1 MQTKGGEDLGI
12 SDIIAGFIQQELDQA
27 GGALEL
33 QRADLAQRFNCVPS
47 QINYVITSRFTP
59 EQGYR
64 IESRRGGGGCI
75 LITRADSKNQAL
87 MALINS
93 IGPAIDE
100 KTAKAHLYNLHYQG
114 LMDTRSA
121 KIMESALTG
130 WNQHGVD
137 EQALDQIRARQFKQ
151 MLLAYI
157 N

>member
-1 MQTKGGEDLGI
+1 MGI
-12 SDIIAGFIQQELDQA
+12 SDLIASFLQDSLDTA
-27 GGALEL
+27 EDGVLEV
-33 QRADLAQRFNCVPS
+33 QRSELAQRFNCVPS
-47 QINYVITSRFTP
+47 QINYVMSTRFSP
-59 EQGYR
+59 ERGYS

-75 LITRADSKNQAL
+75 LITRADSKDQAL

-114 LMDTRSA
+114 LMDARSA

-130 WNQHGVD
+130 WNLHGVD
-137 EQALDQIRARQFKQ
+137 EQVLDQIRARQFKQ

>member
-1 MQTKGGEDLGI
+1 MVTQHRRVLVALLLHRLIQFRLQALPLTLG
-12 SDIIAGFIQQELDQA
+12 L
-27 GGALEL
+27 LCC
-33 QRADLAQRFNCVPS
+33 LAARVGCVPS

-137 EQALDQIRARQFKQ
+137 EQVLDQIRARQFKQ

>member
-1 MQTKGGEDLGI
+1 
-12 SDIIAGFIQQELDQA
+12 
-27 GGALEL
+27 
-33 QRADLAQRFNCVPS
+33 
-47 QINYVITSRFTP
+47 
-59 EQGYR
+59 
-64 IESRRGGGGCI
+64 
-75 LITRADSKNQAL
+75 

-137 EQALDQIRARQFKQ
+137 EQVLDRIRARQFKQ

>member
-1 MQTKGGEDLGI
+1 MKI
-12 SDIIAGFIQQELDQA
+12 SDVIADMILDMFDDNKSTVQIQ
-27 GGALEL
+27 
-33 QRADLAQRFNCVPS
+33 RNDLAARVGCVPS

-59 EQGYR
+59 EQ
-64 IESRRGGGGCI
+64 GGGGCI

-114 LMDTRSA
+114 LMDARSA

-137 EQALDQIRARQFKQ
+137 EQVLDQIRARQFKQ

>member
-1 MQTKGGEDLGI
+1 MSPGVAA
-12 SDIIAGFIQQELDQA
+12 AGVFSLP
-27 GGALEL
+27 
-33 QRADLAQRFNCVPS
+33 VP
-47 QINYVITSRFTP
+47 TAR
-59 EQGYR
+59 
-64 IESRRGGGGCI
+64 
-75 LITRADSKNQAL
+75 TR
-87 MALINS
+87 LINS

-114 LMDTRSA
+114 LMDARSA

-137 EQALDQIRARQFKQ
+137 EQVLDQIRARQFKQ

>member
-1 MQTKGGEDLGI
+1 MIFMYIFDKQ
-12 SDIIAGFIQQELDQA
+12 SIIFHVIRIMYRSRATALSPGVAAAGVL
-27 GGALEL
+27 
-33 QRADLAQRFNCVPS
+33 R
-47 QINYVITSRFTP
+47 
-59 EQGYR
+59 
-64 IESRRGGGGCI
+64 
-75 LITRADSKNQAL
+75 TRADSRHEAL

-114 LMDTRSA
+114 LMDARSA

-137 EQALDQIRARQFKQ
+137 EQVLDQIRARQFKQ

>member
-1 MQTKGGEDLGI
+1 MGI
-12 SDIIAGFIQQELDQA
+12 SDLIAGFIQQELDEA

-33 QRADLAQRFNCVPS
+33 QRSDLAQRFNCVPS

-75 LITRADSKNQAL
+75 LITRADSKDQAL

-114 LMDTRSA
+114 LMDARSA

-137 EQALDQIRARQFKQ
+137 EQVLDQIRARQFKQ

>member
-1 MQTKGGEDLGI
+1 MGT
-12 SDIIAGFIQQELDQA
+12 SDMIARFIQAELEEA
-27 GGALEL
+27 NGVLEL
-33 QRADLAQRFNCVPS
+33 QRSDLAQRFGCVPS

-137 EQALDQIRARQFKQ
+137 EQVLDQIRARQFKQ

>member
-1 MQTKGGEDLGI
+1 MKQLSFADAEYAGKRKQTRRERFLI
-12 SDIIAGFIQQELDQA
+12 EMDQV
-27 GGALEL
+27 
-33 QRADLAQRFNCVPS
+33 VPW
-47 QINYVITSRFTP
+47 
-59 EQGYR
+59 
-64 IESRRGGGGCI
+64 
-75 LITRADSKNQAL
+75 QAL

-114 LMDTRSA
+114 LMDARSA

-137 EQALDQIRARQFKQ
+137 EQVLDQIRARQFKQ

>member
-1 MQTKGGEDLGI
+1 MY
-12 SDIIAGFIQQELDQA
+12 SHYPCRQQEP
-27 GGALEL
+27 GA
-33 QRADLAQRFNCVPS
+33 D
-47 QINYVITSRFTP
+47 
-59 EQGYR
+59 
-64 IESRRGGGGCI
+64 
-75 LITRADSKNQAL
+75 
-87 MALINS
+87 ALINS

-114 LMDTRSA
+114 LMDARSA

-137 EQALDQIRARQFKQ
+137 EQVLDQIRARQFKQ

>member
-1 MQTKGGEDLGI
+1 MGT
-12 SDIIAGFIQQELDQA
+12 SDMIARFIQAELEEA
-27 GGALEL
+27 NGVLEL
-33 QRADLAQRFNCVPS
+33 QRSDLAQRFGCVPS

-114 LMDTRSA
+114 LMDARSA

-137 EQALDQIRARQFKQ
+137 EQVMDQIRARQFKQ

>member
-1 MQTKGGEDLGI
+1 MG
-12 SDIIAGFIQQELDQA
+12 
-27 GGALEL
+27 
-33 QRADLAQRFNCVPS
+33 CVPS

-75 LITRADSKNQAL
+75 LITRADSKDQAL

-114 LMDTRSA
+114 LMDARSA

-137 EQALDQIRARQFKQ
+137 EQVLDQIRARQFKQ

>member
-1 MQTKGGEDLGI
+1 MGI
-12 SDIIAGFIQQELDQA
+12 TDMIAGFIQEALDDA
-27 GGALEL
+27 GGVLEM
-33 QRADLAQRFNCVPS
+33 QRGDLAQRFGCVPS

-75 LITRADSKNQAL
+75 LITRADSKDQAL

-137 EQALDQIRARQFKQ
+137 EQVLDQIRARQFKQ

>member
-1 MQTKGGEDLGI
+1 MGI
-12 SDIIAGFIQQELDQA
+12 SDLIAGFIQEALDETD
-27 GGALEL
+27 GVLEL
-33 QRADLAQRFNCVPS
+33 QRSDLAQRFNCVPS

-114 LMDTRSA
+114 LMDARSA

-137 EQALDQIRARQFKQ
+137 EQVLDQIRARQFKQ